1 MKGNIFKVIVI
12 WTVGIALILSV
23 GGILYNSY
31 ENSRTNEKIVQ
42 KQTLDTAK
50 QLLIVQDRLE
60 RNGEI
65 VSKILE
71 QIIENQEILISRT
84 KEIIDTQT
92 DTMVGQIANYLKE
105 SRTLYIEQFEELK
118 KDFKTNR
125 ELHKQTQR
133 FLGIKNDSPERST
146 I

>member
-12 WTVGIALILSV
+12 WTVGITLVLSV
-23 GGILYNSY
+23 GGVLYNSY
-31 ENSRTNEKIVQ
+31 ENSRISEKIVQ
-42 KQTLDTAK
+42 RQTLDTAK

-60 RNGEI
+60 RNGAI

-71 QIIENQEILISRT
+71 QIIENQEILINRT
-84 KEIIDTQT
+84 REIIDTQT

-105 SRTLYIEQFEELK
+105 SRFLYIEQFEELK

-133 FLGIKNDSPERST
+133 FLKMPQVDVEKE
-146 I
+146 

>member
-1 MKGNIFKVIVI
+1 
-12 WTVGIALILSV
+12 VGLGLILSV

-31 ENSRTNEKIVQ
+31 ENSRINEKIVQ
-42 KQTLDTAK
+42 RQTLDTAK

-60 RNGEI
+60 RNGAI

-71 QIIENQEILISRT
+71 QIIENQEILINRT
-84 KEIIDTQT
+84 REIVDTQT
-92 DTMVGQIANYLKE
+92 DAMVQQISNYLKE
-105 SRTLYIEQFEELK
+105 SRTLYLEQFEELR

-133 FLGIKNDSPERST
+133 FLGIKNDSPE
-146 I
+146 